1 MAIVDAAPVRVVQR
15 QLNDRRAWLALGL
28 AALSATSCVVALVLP
43 YYAAG
48 LPARES
54 LYLYDI
60 DELWPYTSA
69 VGPLVVVLSFWA
81 LAMAPFVSFAV
92 VCWGA
97 HRLWTLR
104 AAPGRDAVVVAAAL
118 LVSASTLGWFMTPMA
133 SDLLAWMI
141 D

>member
-1 MAIVDAAPVRVVQR
+1 MALVDAAPLRAVQHPP
-15 QLNDRRAWLALGL
+15 NDRRAWLALGL
-28 AALSATSCVVALVLP
+28 AVLRAMSCVVALVLP

-48 LPARES
+48 RPARES

-60 DELWPYTSA
+60 DALWPYTSA
-69 VGPLVVVLSFWA
+69 AGPLVGLLSFWA
-81 LAMAPFVSFAV
+81 LAMAPFISFAV

-104 AAPGRDAVVVAAAL
+104 AAPGREVVVAMAL
-118 LVSASTLGWFMTPMA
+118 LVSVCTLGWFMTPMA

>member
-1 MAIVDAAPVRVVQR
+1 MAIVDAAPIRAVQDQR
-15 QLNDRRAWLALGL
+15 NDRRAWLALGL
-28 AALSATSCVVALVLP
+28 AVLSAASCVVALVLP

-54 LYLYDI
+54 LYLDDI

-69 VGPLVVVLSFWA
+69 VGPLVVLLSFWA
-81 LAMAPFVSFAV
+81 LMAPFISFAV
-92 VCWGA
+92 VCWAA

-104 AAPGRDAVVVAAAL
+104 AAPGRDVVVLVAL

>member
-1 MAIVDAAPVRVVQR
+1 MAIVDAAPIGAVQR
-15 QLNDRRAWLALGL
+15 QPNDRRAWLALDL
-28 AALSATSCVVALVLP
+28 AVLSATSCVVALVLP

-48 LPARES
+48 LPSREA
-54 LYLYDI
+54 LHLYDI
-60 DELWPYTSA
+60 DGLWPYTSA
-69 VGPLVVVLSFWA
+69 VGPLVVLLSFWA
-81 LAMAPFVSFAV
+81 LAMAPFVSFAI

-104 AAPGRDAVVVAAAL
+104 AAPGREVVVLVAL

>member
-1 MAIVDAAPVRVVQR
+1 MAIVDAAPVRAVQHQR
-15 QLNDRRAWLALGL
+15 NDRRAWLALGL
-28 AALSATSCVVALVLP
+28 AALSAASCVVALVLP

-69 VGPLVVVLSFWA
+69 VGPLVGMLSFWA
-81 LAMAPFVSFAV
+81 LAMAPFISFAI
-92 VCWGA
+92 VCWCA
-97 HRLWTLR
+97 RRLWTLR
-104 AAPGRDAVVVAAAL
+104 AAPGRDVVVLVAL
-118 LVSASTLGWFMTPMA
+118 IVSASTLGWFMTPLA
-133 SDLLAWMI
+133 SDLMVWMI

>member
-1 MAIVDAAPVRVVQR
+1 MAIVDAAPIGAVQH
-15 QLNDRRAWLALGL
+15 QPNDRRAWLALGL
-28 AALSATSCVVALVLP
+28 AVLSATSCVVALVLP

-48 LPARES
+48 RPARES

-60 DELWPYTSA
+60 DALWPYTSA
-69 VGPLVVVLSFWA
+69 AGPLVGLLAFWVLA
-81 LAMAPFVSFAV
+81 LAPFVSFAI

-104 AAPGRDAVVVAAAL
+104 AAPGREVVVLVAL

>member
-1 MAIVDAAPVRVVQR
+1 MAIVDAAPVRAVQPQR
-15 QLNDRRAWLALGL
+15 NDRRAWLALGL
-28 AALSATSCVVALVLP
+28 AVLSAASCVVALVLP

-48 LPARES
+48 LPAREA

-69 VGPLVVVLSFWA
+69 VGPLVVPLSFWA
-81 LAMAPFVSFAV
+81 LMAPFISFAV
-92 VCWGA
+92 VCWAA

-104 AAPGRDAVVVAAAL
+104 AAPGRDVVVLVAL

-133 SDLLAWMI
+133 SDLLARMI

>member
-1 MAIVDAAPVRVVQR
+1 MAIVDAAPIGAVQH
-15 QLNDRRAWLALGL
+15 QPNDRRAWLALGL
-28 AALSATSCVVALVLP
+28 AVLSATSCVVALVLP

-48 LPARES
+48 RPARES

-60 DELWPYTSA
+60 DALWPYTSA
-69 VGPLVVVLSFWA
+69 AGPLVGLLSFWVLA
-81 LAMAPFVSFAV
+81 LAPFVSFAI

-104 AAPGRDAVVVAAAL
+104 AAPGREVVVLVAL

>member
-1 MAIVDAAPVRVVQR
+1 MVTLDVAPDQSVEQHRTDWR
-15 QLNDRRAWLALGL
+15 PWLACGL

-48 LPARES
+48 LPARGS
-54 LYLYDI
+54 LYLYEI

-69 VGPLVVVLSFWA
+69 VGPLVGLLALWV

-92 VCWGA
+92 ASWCTY
-97 HRLWTLR
+97 RLWTTR
-104 AAPGRDAVVVAAAL
+104 GARRGRVAVVLALFVAAAT
-118 LVSASTLGWFMTPMA
+118 VVWFTTPLA
-133 SDLLAWMI
+133 SDLMIWMI

>member
-1 MAIVDAAPVRVVQR
+1 MEQH
-15 QLNDRRAWLALGL
+15 RADWRPWLACGF

-54 LYLYDI
+54 LYLYEI
-60 DELWPYTSA
+60 DEFWPYTSA
-69 VGPLVVVLSFWA
+69 FGPLVGLLAFWV

-92 VCWGA
+92 GSWCA
-97 HRLWTLR
+97 YRLWTMR
-104 AAPGRDAVVVAAAL
+104 AARGGRVAVVVAL
-118 LVSASTLGWFMTPMA
+118 LVSAATVVWFSTPLA
-133 SDLLAWMI
+133 SDLMIWMI

>member
-1 MAIVDAAPVRVVQR
+1 MAIVDAAPIRAVQDQR
-15 QLNDRRAWLALGL
+15 NDRRAWLALGL
-28 AALSATSCVVALVLP
+28 AVLSAASCVVALVLP

-54 LYLYDI
+54 LYLGDI

-69 VGPLVVVLSFWA
+69 VGPLVVLLSFWA
-81 LAMAPFVSFAV
+81 LMAPFISFAV
-92 VCWGA
+92 VCWAA

-104 AAPGRDAVVVAAAL
+104 AAPGRDVVVLVAL

>member
-1 MAIVDAAPVRVVQR
+1 MAIVDAAPIRAVQHQR
-15 QLNDRRAWLALGL
+15 NDRRAWLALGL
-28 AALSATSCVVALVLP
+28 AALSAASCVVALVLP

-60 DELWPYTSA
+60 DALWPYTSA
-69 VGPLVVVLSFWA
+69 VGPLVVLLSFWV
-81 LAMAPFVSFAV
+81 LAMAPFISFAV

-97 HRLWTLR
+97 YRLWTLR
-104 AAPGRDAVVVAAAL
+104 AAPGREVVVAVAL
-118 LVSASTLGWFMTPMA
+118 LVSACTLGWLMTPMA